1 MSHFNKHPD
10 SDNPPTSTGSGEIT
24 RRSFIRAGTLAGASL
39 GVQTSLATAASIVT
53 NVAAGGLQEGA
64 AGADRARGI
73 RRRATLGQTGVEIPD
88 ISFGTFSLE
97 SDQDL
102 VRHALDRGITHFDT
116 AEGYTEGRAETVL
129 GKALQGRRQ
138 EVTLTS
144 KFIAKPEDSAEDQMR
159 VLEGSLR
166 RLRTDY
172 IDIYLNHAVND
183 VERLRSEEWQAF
195 AERAKRQGKIRHI
208 GLSGHSGRLVECIEY
223 ALDENLVDVMLVAYN
238 FAQQPSFKESLKQK
252 LSQWLPDLDLVSGDA
267 RLPAVLARAHAQG
280 VGVMVMKTLRGARL
294 NDMRPYEAPGRTFA
308 QSAFRWVLSEPSVDG
323 LVVSMTS
330 KEMVDEY
337 VEASGSGP
345 PDREDLA
352 LLARYTAR
360 NAGSTCLVGCGD
372 CSGSCPAGVPIGDV
386 LRTRMYDLDYGQPAI
401 AAREYAQL
409 ETNASACL
417 TCSGLPCATACTS
430 GLSIPELTRDTA
442 RRLDGEGSR
451 RSS

>member
-1 MSHFNKHPD
+1 MSDFAPYDPSEKRPE
-10 SDNPPTSTGSGEIT
+10 STGASDIT
-24 RRSFIRAGTLAGASL
+24 RRSFLRASTVVGASM
-39 GVQTSLATAASIVT
+39 GVEASLATAASIVT
-53 NVAAGGLQEGA
+53 NVAAEGDSGAGRGL
-64 AGADRARGI
+64 GI
-73 RRRATLGQTGVEIPD
+73 RRRASLGQTGVEIPD

-138 EVTLTS
+138 DVTLTS
-144 KFIAKPEDSAEDQMR
+144 KFIAKPEHSAEDQMR

-172 IDIYLNHAVND
+172 IDLYLNHAVND
-183 VERLRSEEWQAF
+183 VDRLRSEEWQAF
-195 AERAKRQGKIRHI
+195 AERAKRQGKIRQI

-223 ALDENLVDVMLVAYN
+223 ALDERLVDVMLVAYN
-238 FAQQPSFKESLKQK
+238 FAQQPSFKESLKQN
-252 LSQWLPDLDLVSGDA
+252 LSQWLPELDLVSGDA
-267 RLPAVLARAHAQG
+267 RLPSVLARAHAQG

-294 NDMRPYEAPGRTFA
+294 NDMRPYEAAGRTFA

-360 NAGSTCLVGCGD
+360 NAGTTCLVGCGD
-372 CSGSCPAGVPIGDV
+372 CSGSCPADVPIGDV

-401 AAREYAQL
+401 AGREYARL
-409 ETNASACL
+409 TTDASACL
-417 TCSGLPCATACTS
+417 TCSGLPCATACSS
-430 GLSIPELTRDTA
+430 GLNISELTRDTA
-442 RRLDGEGSR
+442 RRLAPARPSIPPR
-451 RSS
+451 T